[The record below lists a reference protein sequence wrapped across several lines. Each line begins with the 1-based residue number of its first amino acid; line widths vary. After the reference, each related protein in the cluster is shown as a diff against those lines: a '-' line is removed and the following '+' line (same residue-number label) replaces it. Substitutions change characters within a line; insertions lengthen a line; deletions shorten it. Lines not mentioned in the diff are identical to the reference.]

1 MLWQRVATAAIGI
14 PLLLVLI
21 YLGGWFLGAAVL
33 LLSLVGMREL
43 FRLAVASSLR
53 PVSWIGYAATVA
65 IIAATTVESVT
76 FAREGVLAEAALSQ
90 RLVFVF
96 VLTVVALL
104 MQQVLAF
111 PPPLALANAGATL
124 LGVAYVPLLLS
135 YLLRLRAISLEPT
148 WLAGTRVTIQS
159 GACWLALVIAAC
171 WAMDTAAYAI
181 GKLFGRRKLCPAIS
195 PGKTVEGASA
205 ALAAAVVLSAGLGMW
220 FGLALPYGAVLGA
233 IIGVGGQV
241 GDLAKSVLKR
251 QAGVKDSGAIL
262 PGHGGVL
269 DRFDS
274 LLFAAPLAY
283 YYLALFVR

>member
-1 MLWQRVATAAIGI
+1 VLWQRAATAEIGI

-33 LLSLVGMREL
+33 LLSLLGVREF
-43 FRLAVASSLR
+43 FRLAASGLR
-53 PVSWIGYAATVA
+53 PAAWIGYAAALA
-65 IIAATTVESVT
+65 IIAVTTIESVM
-76 FAREGVLAEAALSQ
+76 FAREGVFAEDALAQ
-90 RLVFVF
+90 RLVLIF
-96 VLTVVALL
+96 VLTAIALL
-104 MQQVLAF
+104 MHQVLAF
-111 PPPLALANAGATL
+111 PRPLALANAGATL
-124 LGVAYVPLLLS
+124 LGVAYVPLLFS

-181 GKLFGRRKLCPAIS
+181 GKLFGKRKLCPAIS
-195 PGKTVEGASA
+195 PGKTVEGAIA
-205 ALAAAVVLSAGLGMW
+205 ALAAAVVFSAGLGMW
-220 FGLALPYGAVLGA
+220 FGLALPYGVVLGA
-233 IIGVGGQV
+233 IIGVGGQL

-262 PGHGGVL
+262 PGHGGIL

-283 YYLALFVR
+283 YYLALFVG